1 MLKNLLEKLED
12 IKLTI
17 IGTGPEEQSMKKL
30 SKELNVWNY
39 VEFRGRITNEE
50 LSEIVSTSWLN
61 IHSSVTEGWGYSILE
76 ASASGTPTV
85 AFNVPGVR
93 DVIEDEMNGIKVKD
107 GDRKA
112 LLDAAFRILNNPK
125 RWWSSSFEVAKKYSW
140 ENNCEM
146 WETLI
151 QEFASSA

>member
-1 MLKNLLEKLED
+1 M
-12 IKLTI
+12 T
-17 IGTGPEEQSMKKL
+17 EEESMKKL

-93 DVIEDEMNGIKVKD
+93 DVIEDEMNGIKVED

-125 RWWSSSFEVAKKYSW
+125 RWWSSSIEVAKKYSW
-140 ENNCEM
+140 EKNYVM

-151 QEFASSA
+151 QEFARSA